1 MFEFRTTKRQN
12 APPPPRQNT
21 PLNDRMQGMLSR
33 RSLPVVATLLLSAA
47 PLLSAQNERHGRKY
61 KAPPETSHLE
71 ILVVRDFNG
80 KVIENAGVVFHPT
93 KDGIDEGNLEVKSG
107 PDGKAFIDIIPTGS
121 DVQVQVIANGFET
134 YAGDIK
140 LDAPSKQLTVRMK
153 RPTQQV
159 SAYDENEGKGN
170 LKRNVGVQEPIRT
183 GTAPTT
189 TAKPLS
195 ASEPVIKLP
204 ALPKSTN
211 ANGDAT
217 VQPGT
222 TSAPASKQPTK
233 TGNSAPVADG
243 TTAPPQSN

>member
-1 MFEFRTTKRQN
+1 MSDSEVVRRQN
-12 APPPPRQNT
+12 TTPPPRQNI
-21 PLNDRMQGMLSR
+21 PQNDRMQGMLSR
-33 RSLPVVATLLLSAA
+33 RALPVVATLLLSAA

-71 ILVVRDFNG
+71 VLVVRDFNG

-134 YAGDIK
+134 YAGNLK
-140 LDAPSKQLTVRMK
+140 LDAPSKQLTIRMK
-153 RPTQQV
+153 RPTQQI
-159 SAYDENEGKGN
+159 SAYDESEGKGD
-170 LKRNVGVQEPIRT
+170 LKRSVGVQEPIRNK
-183 GTAPTT
+183 TAPAT

-204 ALPKSTN
+204 ALPKNKS
-211 ANGDAT
+211 ADGDAT

-222 TSAPASKQPTK
+222 TAAPASKQPAK

-243 TTAPPQSN
+243 TSAPPQTN